1 MDNRVE
7 RKSVAF
13 YTLGCKVNQYDTQ
26 AMMEQFESR
35 GYRIVDFDEKAD
47 VYVVNTCTVTNLAD
61 RKSRQMI
68 RKAHRTNPDAAIVV
82 VGCFA
87 QRSAEEAIKIPGVK
101 LVLGTQDRHR
111 IVDLVEQ
118 AQSTGEVVV
127 DVKDIMKAKEFEST
141 PISSYEGRTRAILK
155 VQEGCNQFCTYCII
169 PYTRGPIRS
178 RHPQEVLEEARRLA
192 GAGFKEIVLTGI
204 HLASYG
210 MDLRNELEGISLV
223 SLLEGLNSIEGLARI
238 RLGSIEPNF
247 ITPEF
252 VDGIQKLRKVCRHFH
267 VPLQSGSDTVL
278 KRMNR
283 RYTTEQYSQAI
294 GMIRQSFPDAAITTD
309 VMVGFPGETDTEF
322 EETVSFV
329 QKIGFSRLHVFQY
342 SRREGTPAAKFP
354 NQVPARVKDERSRIL
369 IDVGHRMARRYMERF
384 VGRVEEVYFEQESPY
399 GPQSY
404 EGYTQHYIRVVA
416 NSQGDLKGQILKVL
430 LKEVRD
436 DYMVAEVQ
444 NG

>member
-1 MDNRVE
+1 MDSRVE
-7 RKSVAF
+7 RKRVAF
-13 YTLGCKVNQYDTQ
+13 YTLGCKVNQYDTR

-68 RKAHRTNPDAAIVV
+68 RKAYRTNPEAAIVV

-87 QRSAEEAIKIPGVK
+87 QRSAEEAAKIPGVK
-101 LVLGTQDRHR
+101 LVLGTQERHR

-118 AQSTGEVVV
+118 AQYTGEVVV
-127 DVKDIMKAKEFEST
+127 DVKDIMKAREFENI

-178 RHPQEVLEEARRLA
+178 RHPQEVLEEARRLVD
-192 GAGFKEIVLTGI
+192 AGFKEIVLTGI

-210 MDLRNELEGISLV
+210 MDLQKEMEGVNLV
-223 SLLEGLNSIEGLARI
+223 YLLEGLNSIEGLARI

-252 VDGIQKLRKVCRHFH
+252 VMGIQKLHKVCRHFH

-278 KRMNR
+278 ERMRR
-283 RYTTEQYSQAI
+283 RYTTGQYSRAI
-294 GMIRQSFPDAAITTD
+294 DMIRELFPDAAITTD
-309 VMVGFPGETDTEF
+309 VMVGFPGETDAEF
-322 EETVSFV
+322 DETVNFV
-329 QKIGFSRLHVFQY
+329 QRIGFSRLHVFQY
-342 SRREGTPAAKFP
+342 SRREGTPAAQFP
-354 NQVPARVKDERSRIL
+354 NQVPSRIKEERSRIL
-369 IDVGHRMARRYMERF
+369 MDVGHKMARTYMEGFAR
-384 VGRVEEVYFEQESPY
+384 RIEEVYFEQESPY
-399 GPQSY
+399 GPQTY

-416 NSQGDLKGQILKVL
+416 SSRMDLKGQILKVL

-436 DYMVAEVQ
+436 DYMTGELQ
-444 NG
+444 EG

>member
-1 MDNRVE
+1 M
-7 RKSVAF
+7 
-13 YTLGCKVNQYDTQ
+13 
-26 AMMEQFESR
+26 
-35 GYRIVDFDEKAD
+35 
-47 VYVVNTCTVTNLAD
+47 
-61 RKSRQMI
+61 
-68 RKAHRTNPDAAIVV
+68 
-82 VGCFA
+82 
-87 QRSAEEAIKIPGVK
+87 
-101 LVLGTQDRHR
+101 
-111 IVDLVEQ
+111 
-118 AQSTGEVVV
+118 
-127 DVKDIMKAKEFEST
+127 
-141 PISSYEGRTRAILK
+141 
-155 VQEGCNQFCTYCII
+155 
-169 PYTRGPIRS
+169 
-178 RHPQEVLEEARRLA
+178 LEEARRLA
-192 GAGFKEIVLTGI
+192 EAGFKEIVLTGI

-354 NQVPARVKDERSRIL
+354 NQVPARIKEERSRIL
-369 IDVGHRMARRYMERF
+369 IDVGHRMARRYMEGF
-384 VGRVEEVYFEQESPY
+384 VGRVLCNKCKTGCIPLEP
-399 GPQSY
+399 
-404 EGYTQHYIRVVA
+404 
-416 NSQGDLKGQILKVL
+416 
-430 LKEVRD
+430 
-436 DYMVAEVQ
+436 
-444 NG
+444 

>member
-1 MDNRVE
+1 MDSRVG
-7 RKSVAF
+7 KKTVAF

-26 AMMEQFESR
+26 AMMEQFQSR

-68 RKAHRTNPDAAIVV
+68 RKAYRTNPEAVIAV

-87 QRSAEEAIKIPGVK
+87 QRSAEEAVKIPGVK
-101 LVLGTQDRHR
+101 LVLGTQERNR

-127 DVKDIMKAKEFEST
+127 DVKDIMKVKEFESI

-178 RHPQEVLEEARRLA
+178 RHPQEVLEEAKRLA
-192 GAGFKEIVLTGI
+192 DAGFKEIVLTGI

-210 MDLRNELEGISLV
+210 MDLQKELEGVDLV
-223 SLLEGLNSIEGLARI
+223 YLLEGLNSIEGLARI

-247 ITPEF
+247 ITWEF
-252 VDGIQKLRKVCRHFH
+252 VKGMQRLHKVCPHFH

-278 KRMNR
+278 KRMKR

-294 GMIRQSFPDAAITTD
+294 GMIRETFPDAAITTD
-309 VMVGFPGETDTEF
+309 VMVGFPGETDAEF
-322 EETVSFV
+322 EETVDFV
-329 QKIGFSRLHVFQY
+329 QRIGFSRLHVFQY
-342 SRREGTPAAKFP
+342 SRREGTPAAHFP
-354 NQVPARVKDERSRIL
+354 NQVPARIKEERSRIL
-369 IDVGHRMARRYMERF
+369 IGVGYEMARRYMEGF
-384 VGRVEEVYFEQESPY
+384 VGRIEDVYFEQESPY
-399 GPQSY
+399 GPQTY
-404 EGYTQHYIRVVA
+404 EGYTRHYIRVVA
-416 NSQGDLKGQILKVL
+416 SSPADLRGQILQVL
-430 LKEVRD
+430 LKETRD
-436 DYMVAEVQ
+436 DYMVGKV
-444 NG
+444 

>member
-1 MDNRVE
+1 MDGGVGKR
-7 RKSVAF
+7 VAF

-47 VYVVNTCTVTNLAD
+47 IYVINTCTVTNLAD

-68 RKAHRTNPDAAIVV
+68 RKAYRTNPEAAIVV

-87 QRSAEEAIKIPGVK
+87 QRSAEEAAKIPGVK
-101 LVLGTQDRHR
+101 LVLGTQERHR

-118 AQSTGEVVV
+118 AQSSGEVMV
-127 DVKDIMKAKEFEST
+127 DVRDIMKVREFENT

-178 RHPQEVLEEARRLA
+178 RRPQEVLEEARRLA
-192 GAGFKEIVLTGI
+192 DAGFKEIVLTGI

-210 MDLRNELEGISLV
+210 MDLQKELEGVNLV
-223 SLLEGLNSIEGLARI
+223 YLLEKLNAIEGLARI

-252 VDGIQKLRKVCRHFH
+252 VKGIVKLHKVCRHFH

-278 KRMNR
+278 QRMKR
-283 RYTTEQYSQAI
+283 RYTTQQYGQAI
-294 GMIRQSFPDAAITTD
+294 GMIRDSFPDAAITTD
-309 VMVGFPGETDTEF
+309 VMVGFPGETDAEF
-322 EETVSFV
+322 EETVNFV
-329 QKIGFSRLHVFQY
+329 QEIGFSRLHVFQY
-342 SRREGTPAAKFP
+342 SRREGTPAAQFP
-354 NQVPARVKDERSRIL
+354 NQVPLKIKEQRSRVL
-369 IDVGHRMARRYMERF
+369 IDVGHRMAQRYMEGF
-384 VGRVEEVYFEQESPY
+384 VGRVEEVYFEQESPC
-399 GPQSY
+399 GAQTY

-416 NSQGDLKGQILKVL
+416 HGQRDLKGQILKVE
-430 LKEVRD
+430 LKEVKD
-436 DYMVAEVQ
+436 DYMVGKVQ
-444 NG
+444 GG

>member
-1 MDNRVE
+1 MEGRVE

-68 RKAHRTNPDAAIVV
+68 RKAHRTNPHAAIVV

-87 QRSAEEAIKIPGVK
+87 QRSAEEAKKIPGVK
-101 LVLGTQDRHR
+101 LVVGTQDRHR

-127 DVKDIMKAKEFEST
+127 DVKDIMKVREFENT

-178 RHPQEVLEEARRLA
+178 RQPQEVLEEARRLA
-192 GAGFKEIVLTGI
+192 KAGFKEIVLTGI

-210 MDLRNELEGISLV
+210 MDLQKELQGVNLL

-247 ITPEF
+247 ITSEF
-252 VDGIQKLRKVCRHFH
+252 VEGVQKLHKVCRHFH
-267 VPLQSGSDTVL
+267 VPLQSGSDSVL

-309 VMVGFPGETDTEF
+309 VMVGFPGETDAEF
-322 EETVSFV
+322 EETVNFV
-329 QKIGFSRLHVFQY
+329 QRIGFSRMHVFQY
-342 SRREGTPAAKFP
+342 SPREGTPAAKFP
-354 NQVPARVKDERSRIL
+354 NQVPAKVKEERSRIL
-369 IDVGHRMARRYMERF
+369 IDIGHQTARRYMEGF
-384 VGRVEEVYFEQESPY
+384 VGKVEEVYFEQESPY
-399 GPQSY
+399 GLDTY
-404 EGYTQHYIRVVA
+404 EGYTQHYIRVMA
-416 NSQGDLKGQILKVL
+416 GSQVDLKGQILNVK

-436 DYMVAEVQ
+436 DYMVGEVQ